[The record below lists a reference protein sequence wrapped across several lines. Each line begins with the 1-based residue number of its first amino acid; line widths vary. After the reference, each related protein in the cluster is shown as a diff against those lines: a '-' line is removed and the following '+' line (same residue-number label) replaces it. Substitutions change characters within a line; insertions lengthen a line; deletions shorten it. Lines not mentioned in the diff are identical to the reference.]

1 MIHII
6 FLYGGRLRWFVS
18 GENRHVNTN
27 GCLTVHC
34 KNEEIEDAVYALGIV
49 FDLEYLSPRG
59 GLCVNFALRSDKPT
73 IIDDDKLRGIIC
85 GDLFSTPNMCH
96 GEKVTTVDL
105 GPIFGSG
112 VQRRKV
118 TPTSKAVQVVSVVAR
133 GDSDGDID
141 EDLWDG

>member
-1 MIHII
+1 
-6 FLYGGRLRWFVS
+6 
-18 GENRHVNTN
+18 
-27 GCLTVHC
+27 
-34 KNEEIEDAVYALGIV
+34 
-49 FDLEYLSPRG
+49 
-59 GLCVNFALRSDKPT
+59 
-73 IIDDDKLRGIIC
+73 
-85 GDLFSTPNMCH
+85 MCH